1 MAPVDVYL
9 ACVLVFI
16 FLVSC
21 LFVVFGVWVKTYVW
35 GYVVVGVWAGSFENM
50 GDSLRLYI
58 GGVLSPEP
66 WVTSPSPYPS
76 SIALAQHAS
85 NCAPVTP
92 MPSATISNSFELS
105 LYIQENSSLM
115 RTYLAGG
122 GEASRLLYPYYA
134 TYIGPQWKDFE
145 IRIWSGYVLLRHHN
159 DIAPF
164 PMPAPVS
171 SLV

>member
-1 MAPVDVYL
+1 M
-9 ACVLVFI
+9 VL
-16 FLVSC
+16 
-21 LFVVFGVWVKTYVW
+21 GGWAKTYVW

-58 GGVLSPEP
+58 GSVLSQEP

-76 SIALAQHAS
+76 SIVLAQHVPS
-85 NCAPVTP
+85 YAPVTP
-92 MPSATISNSFELS
+92 LPSATISNSFELR
-105 LYIQENSSLM
+105 LYIQENSSLI

-134 TYIGPQWKDFE
+134 TYIGPQWKDFDV
-145 IRIWSGYVLLRHHN
+145 RIWSDYVLLRHHN